1 MAFRTSHAK
10 NCSVFKRFKPSIVF
24 FFQRP
29 EIVGQGMAAPLV
41 RSGERLTDNNN
52 NATDGHDDEGGRW

>member
-1 MAFRTSHAK
+1 MPKFAAFQA
-10 NCSVFKRFKPSIVF
+10 FQAIDIVF

-29 EIVGQGMAAPLV
+29 EIVGQGKAAPLS

-52 NATDGHDDEGGRW
+52 ATDGHDEEGGRW

>member
-1 MAFRTSHAK
+1 
-10 NCSVFKRFKPSIVF
+10 
-24 FFQRP
+24 
-29 EIVGQGMAAPLV
+29 MAAPLV